1 VGRDKVGASDNMYA
15 FELWVDIDHCGM
27 STRKHVIY
35 AKASTHLL
43 WYFFC
48 PSLHKLP
55 VVNVIKMQLFRS
67 TVNAVPNLRRH
78 AMEDHGANMA

>member
-1 VGRDKVGASDNMYA
+1 MKKNLEKETDENVGRDKVRASDNMYA

-43 WYFFC
+43 W
-48 PSLHKLP
+48 
-55 VVNVIKMQLFRS
+55 
-67 TVNAVPNLRRH
+67 
-78 AMEDHGANMA
+78 